1 MINKI
6 IAEYLRT
13 NKRLVVP
20 HFGAFIRKENSEAIV
35 FVPFLKKDD
44 GVIVEKKGGQHP
56 PCKAPR
62 KKKDRR
68 PVYR

>member
-44 GVIVEKKGGQHP
+44 CSFPNTVWTRPTH
-56 PCKAPR
+56 
-62 KKKDRR
+62 RR
-68 PVYR
+68 S